1 MCISGD
7 LVGSEFGARVSLQK
21 VVKRGN
27 NSEETCDMIGQRI
40 HGELL
45 RYTVPRASGKQSAN
59 VSGWIAL
66 CK

>member
-1 MCISGD
+1 MDRLLEQSD
-7 LVGSEFGARVSLQK
+7 LVGSRCGARVSLQR
-21 VVKRGN
+21 VIERGN

-59 VSGWIAL
+59 VGG
-66 CK
+66 